1 MASSDQIAHKLA
13 AFMTAEKS
21 QGARDGF
28 AYGLADSLLKEAQ
41 AGGPDCLRNLTPLKK
56 AFIDHLVA

>member
-1 MASSDQIAHKLA
+1 MAPSDQLVQKLA
-13 AFMTAEKS
+13 AFMTAEKA

-41 AGGPDCLRNLTPLKK
+41 AGGQNCLRDLTPLKK
-56 AFIDHLVA
+56 AFIDHLVR